1 MRYVANKLLTL
12 ISFCAVL
19 MGGFTGT
26 LLLSSCGEKA
36 EETVLQKITPSVDAI
51 TFEGVAAG
59 QSQTVTFHSPEAWI
73 AEIHSISSWL
83 KADVLH
89 GEAGDVRITLSPR
102 SDNFSAGMREAE
114 LQILAD
120 GCEPCSVRVLQRSA
134 STGDIQVEGLD
145 ADGVMTLQADE
156 TGLAFS
162 DTLWV
167 SSSKRWTL
175 SAEEGDALSFAL
187 GEEPL
192 QGVQTRVQLI
202 VTVPYAKF
210 SDTSFEGKFYIM
222 DGEGSAVPVMV
233 KASASVQVFAQEYGM
248 GEEAECVS
256 YNLTNDVQVGVF
268 NTDFYVASN
277 TRWSVGS
284 VPDWT
289 ETSVPAA
296 SLNNVLSNGN
306 INPMRQHLSFR
317 VKDGALSRD
326 GKTGTVTL
334 VDSQGRTIK
343 TIYLTFAGVGA
354 NYIDNRLTL
363 PSLDPLGNPFGFES
377 KASNIDA
384 SNPDDSWK
392 QVRREF
398 EVITS
403 TDFTSLSNAP
413 FHLLL
418 VRADNGI
425 PHRQEAHWASLEYVS
440 RNNSAMQGLYSH
452 TMAIHVSDRG
462 DADDQS
468 GLSEETAWRYALAIL
483 VPRNVLFDDIWESN
497 GTLREK
503 YANVAVLLAQKNNAD
518 AEYKFGFQEVKDGGT
533 LTIPAKGGSL
543 TLNITPGSYTQCD
556 ILLEQQNQSG
566 EWTPL
571 NSGVCQM
578 DIAVDDHQQPK
589 SLIFTLS
596 RNKGEENPF
605 THVVVGSDRHIR
617 VSVLAFIGEAEGS
630 KSIFTFYIDQ
640 ALDK

>member
-1 MRYVANKLLTL
+1 MRYVVNRILLL
-12 ISFCAVL
+12 VSFCLV
-19 MGGFTGT
+19 
-26 LLLSSCGEKA
+26 LLSSCDDKSVDV
-36 EETVLQKITPSVDAI
+36 VLQKITPSVDTI

-59 QSQTVTFHSPEAWI
+59 QSQTVTFHSPEEWI

-89 GEAGDVRITLSPR
+89 GEAGDVHITLSPR
-102 SDNFSAGMREAE
+102 SDNFSASVREAE

-120 GCEPCSVRVLQRSA
+120 GCEPCSVHVLQRSA
-134 STGDIQVEGLD
+134 STGDIQVEGLGE
-145 ADGVMTLQADE
+145 DGVMTLQADE
-156 TGLAFS
+156 TGLVFC
-162 DTLWV
+162 DTLWIN
-167 SSSKRWTL
+167 SSKRWSL
-175 SAEEGDALSFAL
+175 SAADDDALSFVL
-187 GEEPL
+187 SEEPL
-192 QGVQTRVQLI
+192 QGVQKRIQLI

-222 DGEGSAVPVMV
+222 DGEGSAVPVTV
-233 KASASVQVFAQEYGM
+233 NASAFVQVFEQEYGTS
-248 GEEAECVS
+248 EDTECVS
-256 YNLTNDVQVGVF
+256 YNLTNNVQVGVF
-268 NTDFYVASN
+268 NTDFYVESN

-289 ETSVPAA
+289 ETSVPVA

-326 GKTGTVTL
+326 GKTGTVIL
-334 VDSQGRTIK
+334 VDSQGRTVK

-384 SNPDDSWK
+384 GNPEDAWK

-403 TDFTSLSNAP
+403 TDFTSLGNAP

-425 PHRQEAHWASLEYVS
+425 PRHQEAHWASLEYVA

-452 TMAIHVSDRG
+452 TMAIRVSDRG
-462 DADDQS
+462 DADDQNGMS
-468 GLSEETAWRYALAIL
+468 DETTWRYALAIL
-483 VPRNVLFDDIWESN
+483 VPRNVLFDDIWESD

-518 AEYKFGFQEVKDGGT
+518 ADYKFGFQEVKDGGT
-533 LTIPAKGGSL
+533 LTVPAKGGSL
-543 TLNITPGSYTQCD
+543 ILNITPGSYTQCD
-556 ILLEQQNQSG
+556 ILLEQQNQAG
-566 EWTPL
+566 EWMSL
-571 NSGVCQM
+571 NNGVCQM
-578 DIAVDDHQQPK
+578 DIAMDEHQEPK

-630 KSIFTFYIDQ
+630 RPIFTFYIDQ